1 MNHKQREEFLARYGG
16 WAVVTGASSGIGR
29 ECALWLA
36 HTGLKVVLVARREAD
51 LQALA
56 TEITA
61 RDAVEVRVVAADLA
75 GPAGLAAVESATAGL
90 DVGLLVAAAGFGS
103 AGAFLDTGLSDELN
117 MLDVN
122 CRAVLI
128 QSRHFGERFARR
140 GRGGLVLFGSLVGFQ
155 GAPLAANYAATKAYV
170 QTLAEGLHVELA
182 PRGVDVLA
190 AAPGPVRSG
199 FGARARMTMGAAD
212 NPTRV
217 ARATLQ
223 ALGHGM
229 TVTPGPLGKLLTWS
243 LMTAPRSLRTRIM
256 GKIMAGMAKG

>member
-1 MNHKQREEFLARYGG
+1 MNMQNAEKFLARYGP

-29 ECALWLA
+29 ECAHWLTRA
-36 HTGLKVVLVARREAD
+36 GLKVVLVARREGD

-56 TEITA
+56 AEITA
-61 RDAVEVRVVAADLA
+61 RDKVEVRVVAADLA
-75 GPAGLAAVESATAGL
+75 GLAGIAAVEAATADL
-90 DVGLLVAAAGFGS
+90 DVGLLVAAAGFGTL
-103 AGAFLDTGLSDELN
+103 GEFLDAGLAEEIN

-182 PRGVDVLA
+182 PREVDVLA

-199 FGARARMTMGAAD
+199 FGDRAKMKMGATD
-212 NPTRV
+212 NPAAV
-217 ARATLQ
+217 ASATLR
-223 ALGHGM
+223 ALGRGM

-256 GKIMAGMAKG
+256 GKIMAGMTKD